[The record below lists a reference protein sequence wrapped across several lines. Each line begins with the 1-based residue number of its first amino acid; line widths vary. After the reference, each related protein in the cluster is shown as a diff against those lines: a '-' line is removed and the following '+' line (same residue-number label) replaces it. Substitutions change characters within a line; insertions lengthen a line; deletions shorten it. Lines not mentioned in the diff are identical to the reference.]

1 LKKLIGKLTQRLIAG
16 AKIDLKKMLVKQ
28 EYKIPKS
35 EILLNLADNKNNNCL
50 FKKKNKIFKK
60 ETHHSKF
67 LLHQMR
73 PIK

>member
-1 LKKLIGKLTQRLIAG
+1 
-16 AKIDLKKMLVKQ
+16 MLVKQ